1 LTSKKLCF
9 FFLTMDEGLDH
20 SSTIVFPSHTDGEV
34 ILEVMKIS
42 TMRHM
47 KVTTIPGVRY
57 YGRARDGLRNHYIQH
72 LERQTGR
79 FDKHSQL
86 AVSPTCSVFSP
97 FNPMPPVQ
105 NSLPLMMINPS
116 SKTEEWMNR
125 AMPVEEVSKAYS
137 LSEPMHE
144 NASTALESE
153 FAAVISATAPLNLMN
168 HVFEDIYFHM
178 LEDISKAGGERG
190 AVDTDETE
198 VKRMFEWQY
207 IRRNCSE

>member
-1 LTSKKLCF
+1 
-9 FFLTMDEGLDH
+9 
-20 SSTIVFPSHTDGEV
+20 
-34 ILEVMKIS
+34 
-42 TMRHM
+42 
-47 KVTTIPGVRY
+47 
-57 YGRARDGLRNHYIQH
+57 
-72 LERQTGR
+72 
-79 FDKHSQL
+79 
-86 AVSPTCSVFSP
+86 
-97 FNPMPPVQ
+97 
-105 NSLPLMMINPS
+105 MINPS

-144 NASTALESE
+144 NASKALESE

-190 AVDTDETE
+190 AVDTDATE

-207 IRRNCSE
+207 IRRNCSEWSDFDLTEEGQELQFESE